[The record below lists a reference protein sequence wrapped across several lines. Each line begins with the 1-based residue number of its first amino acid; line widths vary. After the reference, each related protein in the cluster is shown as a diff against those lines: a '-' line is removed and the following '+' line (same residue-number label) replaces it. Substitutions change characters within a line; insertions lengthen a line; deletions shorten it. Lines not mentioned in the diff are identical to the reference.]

1 MSIGN
6 LQESFF
12 QAALQAQSHITVH
25 LLNGV
30 KLSGK
35 VRSFDR
41 QSVVLETSTLEQ
53 LVFKHSISA
62 AFICKN
68 RHCPECSRGSDHVL
82 SGKTGSAA

>member
-1 MSIGN
+1 MPIGN

-12 QAALQAQSHITVH
+12 HAALQARSHITVH

-41 QSVVLETSTLEQ
+41 QAVVLETSTLEQ
-53 LVFKHSISA
+53 LIFKHSISA

-68 RHCPECSRGSDHVL
+68 RHCTECFPVRSTAFSPE
-82 SGKTGSAA
+82 TGSAA